1 GKRLRVELLL
11 SAAALLGDA
20 DADAD
25 APAALPVAEAAP
37 PTRTDPAATEAGTT
51 LGSLGGPSTP
61 WPTALVGLVEADLL
75 AQVPAAVAELLR
87 LLPSAALYAQ
97 EGIDVR
103 RHPTV
108 TRVWSR
114 QGRRGQRR
122 VRAPGQNV
130 KFVASGAVDWR
141 DGWLSFG
148 FGLARTAELF
158 VKQLDHLVARS

>member
-75 AQVPAAVAELLR
+75 AEVPADVAELLR
-87 LLPSAALYAQ
+87 LLPSADLYVQ
-97 EGIDVR
+97 DEIDVR
-103 RHPTV
+103 LHPTV

-122 VRAPGQNV
+122 RRGPRARPKTVGPG
-130 KFVASGAVDWR
+130 APACGA
-141 DGWLSFG
+141 G
-148 FGLARTAELF
+148 
-158 VKQLDHLVARS
+158 